1 MNPAVANAGRN
12 AGRVLAG
19 VYTAGLSEL
28 GLALHGRCRVC
39 GHQLSLHEGAAA
51 TTPQPAVEI
60 RTDHPTGAP
69 DSAVNTTERS
79 GPPPGWYL
87 DPEESGGSDVLRWWD
102 GAEWTEHL
110 QQPPDPVTG
119 TARSRP
125 ATTRSTTARAPGRRG
140 SAARAASK
148 RSTTKRSANSASD
161 TPQRAK
167 NRAAA
172 AAYDFGD
179 DDPRDGSELSRDIRS
194 IQTAFRDG
202 VISQRKYRER
212 LRALRAFHIRDDG

>member
-1 MNPAVANAGRN
+1 M
-12 AGRVLAG
+12 
-19 VYTAGLSEL
+19 
-28 GLALHGRCRVC
+28 
-39 GHQLSLHEGAAA
+39 A
-51 TTPQPAVEI
+51 TTRILTASRILTMNDAQPIATAV
-60 RTDHPTGAP
+60 
-69 DSAVNTTERS
+69 STTERS

-87 DPEESGGSDVLRWWD
+87 DPEGSDGSDVLRWWD
-102 GAEWTEHL
+102 GAEWTEYL
-110 QQPPDPVTG
+110 QRPPDPV
-119 TARSRP
+119 
-125 ATTRSTTARAPGRRG
+125 TTRSTTAGATSRRG
-140 SAARAASK
+140 STKRAASK
-148 RSTTKRSANSASD
+148 RSATKRSAHSASD

-212 LRALRAFHIRDDG
+212 LRALRAFHSRDDG